1 MALEGV
7 YLLLTKKVLSWDDI
21 KKKMNDGT
29 FVEKLKKINL
39 SKINKKVLN
48 QFKKEYIQTELWDL
62 KKLKRASKAMGPLGE
77 YLESIEYYINKRDE
91 IGPAID

>member
-7 YLLLTKKVLSWDDI
+7 YLLLTKKVMEWDEI

-29 FVEKLKKINL
+29 FVSKLKKINL
-39 SKINKKVLN
+39 SKIDKKVLEK
-48 QFKKEYIQTELWDL
+48 FKKEYIQTDLWDL

-77 YLESIEYYINKRDE
+77 YLESIENYIGSRDK
-91 IGPAID
+91 IGP

>member
-7 YLLLTKKVLSWDDI
+7 YLLLTKKVLDWDKI

-29 FVEKLKKINL
+29 FVSKLKKINL
-39 SKINKKVLN
+39 SKIDKKVLEK
-48 QFKKEYIQTELWDL
+48 FKKEYIQTDLWDL

-77 YLESIEYYINKRDE
+77 YLESIENYIAKRDK
-91 IGPAID
+91 IGP

>member
-7 YLLLTKKVLSWDDI
+7 YLLLTKKVLSWDEI

-48 QFKKEYIQTELWDL
+48 
-62 KKLKRASKAMGPLGE
+62 
-77 YLESIEYYINKRDE
+77 
-91 IGPAID
+91 